1 MEVSNLTEEYQT
13 SEYLT
18 QLGEIHTDLALESR
32 EIAMER
38 SAGQELNGVQTQTQQ
53 SGDNLITRVLIE
65 NEEAGRS
72 VGKIP
77 GYYVTLEAP
86 GLRSRDRDKQEE
98 IALLV
103 AKEIEDFIARI
114 KVSEDASC
122 LVIGLGNWDAT
133 PDALGPK
140 VVEHILVTR
149 HLTHLTPPEKKGGL
163 RPVCAV
169 APGVLGT
176 TGIETGEIVIG
187 VVQRIRP
194 QFIVV
199 VDALASR
206 STSRVGS
213 TVQIADTGIHPGSGL
228 GNKRIGITPQTMGV
242 PVIAI
247 GAPTVVEASTI
258 IYDALN
264 EAVQRDPSLIHPKAI
279 NQKDVMNRVLSP
291 YIHSL
296 IVTPKEIDLMIEDL
310 SKVIS
315 SALNIALHPSVSPEE
330 VFKYLQ

>member
-1 MEVSNLTEEYQT
+1 MSTD
-13 SEYLT
+13 YLT
-18 QLGEIHTDLALESR
+18 KLGEIHTDLAVESR
-32 EIAMER
+32 ELHLEKN
-38 SAGQELNGVQTQTQQ
+38 AGQEPNGVQTQTQKY
-53 SGDNLITRVLIE
+53 GDNLITRVLIE
-65 NEEAGRS
+65 SEAAGRS
-72 VGKIP
+72 IGKLP
-77 GYYVTLEAP
+77 GYYVTMESP
-86 GLRSRDRDKQEE
+86 GLRSQDRDKQEE
-98 IALLV
+98 IALLF

-114 KVSEDASC
+114 KVSDEATC

-140 VVEHILVTR
+140 VVEHLLVTR
-149 HLTHLTPPEKKGGL
+149 HLTHLTPPEKKNGL
-163 RPVCAV
+163 RPVCAL

-176 TGIETGEIVIG
+176 TGIETGEVVMG

-199 VDALASR
+199 IDALASR

-258 IYDALN
+258 IHDALS
-264 EAVQRDPSLIHPKAI
+264 EAVQRDPSLVHPKAI
-279 NQKDVMNRVLSP
+279 NQRDVMNRVLSP

-296 IVTPKEIDLMIEDL
+296 IVTPKEIDVMIEDL
-310 SKVIS
+310 SKVVS
-315 SALNIALHPSVSPEE
+315 SALNIALHPAISPEE